1 MKKLRRA
8 LTTLLVAT
16 LALGAAA
23 GQQLSIRLVEASQQ
37 GGSSSPEL
45 ADVTAI
51 LSRNLPFANFTLQGS
66 RKISLPAE
74 QAVVQIGGYSL
85 TCNGSQQDLQ
95 LAIRRGG
102 RVLVSTILRLT
113 DGTPVIVGG
122 FSSANGKQIFVLVA
136 Q

>member
-1 MKKLRRA
+1 MKKLRLA
-8 LTTLLVAT
+8 LAALLVT
-16 LALGAAA
+16 VMALGAAA
-23 GQQLSIRLVEASQQ
+23 GTQLSIRLVEASQK

-51 LSRNLPFANFTLQGS
+51 LSRNLPFANFTLQGR

-74 QAVVQIGGYSL
+74 GTVVNIGGYSL
-85 TCNGSQQDLQ
+85 TCNGSQRDLQ
-95 LAIRRGG
+95 LAIRRGN